1 MDSSDKIGFQDFSGL
16 GFLIFRQVFGDGF
29 QRQRMRPIIEPLQQ
43 RVRGFVAVGFAEVP
57 DERLHK
63 LDNLGLVRFDD
74 KDGFFLV
81 YRVAV
86 AGIGAGF
93 RAVADDKAQPD
104 ALNLET
110 GTDKANGDFKL
121 FPLLVHQV
129 LHDILCGVLGD
140 VEVKAII
147 FRAIIVDV
155 VRAGNERDKLV
166 RDASDLIDAG
176 DFDFHDILSL
186 YLTCG
191 RGRIG
196 IGGEIRACRF
206 ILGRQAGRKLVP
218 SALFMIPIIQHL
230 VYIVNGKLKIFSTFG

>member
-110 GTDKANGDFKL
+110 GADKANGDFKL

-129 LHDILCGVLGD
+129 LHNLFRGILGD
-140 VEVKAII
+140 MEVETVFFHAV
-147 FRAIIVDV
+147 IVDV
-155 VRAGNERDKLV
+155 VRAGNERDKLAGAAPDGV
-166 RDASDLIDAG
+166 NGG
-176 DFDFHDILSL
+176 DFDFHDIFSL
-186 YLTCG
+186 FLTCG

-206 ILGRQAGRKLVP
+206 ILGRQAGRKGLA

-230 VYIVNGKLKIFSTFG
+230 VCIVNGKLKIFSTFG